1 MTLAAIAVATALTA
15 SQSHAIDHLVKKTL
29 TTEHIAGA
37 TVAVSVHGKIA
48 YESGFG
54 FADIGTKRRADLD
67 TAYPIG
73 SVTKQFTAS
82 CVLLLAQDKKLS
94 LDDPLSQYV
103 PGLPWGDRVTL
114 RHLLDQES
122 GVEDFRLGAIDT
134 STRISHDQVISRLAK
149 TDLLF
154 PPGSRYEYSNSN
166 YYLLGLV
173 IEKASGKTY
182 QSFLDSRV
190 LQRLSLTSTF
200 YNDGSRPNTPL
211 AVGYNATPTG
221 PQPVAAEDADW
232 GYAAGSI
239 ASTVAD
245 LAKWDDALSAPGFLD
260 AESLDEM
267 FTPGTV
273 DSGAATDYAF
283 GWVAVRHDGHQLY
296 WHNGEVTG
304 FHAMNARFPDDRTE
318 VVVLTNTGG
327 TFAADRLALQIFDIL
342 HPFAPSNADR
352 ALDARRHRSHAA
364 HRPDERR
371 SDGRSRAFGG
381 RAAARARRTEERQGD
396 DRRRRR
402 ERTFLRIRRDV
413 CKTHDPLDHGHR
425 RHRKDL
431 RAVDR
436 SVAEL
441 RSAGRAKARPLQD
454 HTFQPAHAR
463 HSSNV
468 VERNSRSAATG
479 SFAVRTTS
487 NGKRN
492 SPICSFHAAP
502 SGPMTRFSIPS

>member
-1 MTLAAIAVATALTA
+1 MTLAAIAVVTALTA
-15 SQSHAIDHLVKKTL
+15 SQSHSIDQLVKKTL
-29 TTEHIAGA
+29 AAEHIAGA
-37 TVAVSVHGKIA
+37 TVAVSVRGKIA

-54 FADIGTKRRADLD
+54 FADIGTKRRAGLD

-103 PGLPWGDRVTL
+103 PGLPWGDRVTI

-134 STRISHDQVISRLAK
+134 STKISHDQVVSRLAK

-182 QSFLDSRV
+182 QSFLDSQV
-190 LQRLSLTSTF
+190 LKRLGLSSTF
-200 YNDGSRPNTPL
+200 YNDGSRANAPL
-211 AVGYNATPTG
+211 AIGYNATPTG

-245 LAKWDDALSAPGFLD
+245 LAKWDDALASPGFLD

-273 DSGAATDYAF
+273 DTGAATDYAF
-283 GWVAVRHDGHQLY
+283 GWVAVRHDGHRLY

-304 FHAMNARFPDDRTE
+304 FHAMNARFPDDRTD

-352 ALDARRHRSHAA
+352 A
-364 HRPDERR
+364 
-371 SDGRSRAFGG
+371 
-381 RAAARARRTEERQGD
+381 
-396 DRRRRR
+396 
-402 ERTFLRIRRDV
+402 
-413 CKTHDPLDHGHR
+413 
-425 RHRKDL
+425 
-431 RAVDR
+431 AVDR
-436 SVAEL
+436 TREWVGRLTRGDIDRTQLTDQMSAVLTDEVAH
-441 RSAGRAKARPLQD
+441 SAGAQLRALGALKNIKETAVDEDASGRSCGFD
-454 HTFQPAHAR
+454 VTFAKRTIHWIMGID
-463 HSSNV
+463 
-468 VERNSRSAATG
+468 ATG
-479 SFAVRTTS
+479 KISAL
-487 NGKRN
+487 
-492 SPICSFHAAP
+492 
-502 SGPMTRFSIPS
+502 SIGL